1 MPAVRTTPPT
11 VMSFVAI
18 VFAVRRHV
26 TNSAAQ
32 VMNRQLMAVRS
43 YYGAPPGR
51 GLRGRS
57 CDALTFRYGQ
67 RRRSAWESPP
77 FARGVARAI
86 GRGRRQTFVGIEGG
100 SSLSARL
107 SAVASS
113 ASCAW
118 LMAKIRHWAT
128 LPGRYLRISVKG
140 SSDTVSEEPLT
151 EILKYLPGKVAQCRI
166 FAMSHAHDAELATAL
181 KRALNE
187 DPPSIPTNV

>member
-18 VFAVRRHV
+18 VFAVSRHV

-67 RRRSAWESPP
+67 RRRSAVWECPP

-113 ASCAW
+113 APCAW

-128 LPGRYLRISVKG
+128 LPGKIGRASCRERVESPAECG
-140 SSDTVSEEPLT
+140 SFEQIRTQP
-151 EILKYLPGKVAQCRI
+151 R
-166 FAMSHAHDAELATAL
+166 
-181 KRALNE
+181 
-187 DPPSIPTNV
+187 